1 VDAENKVAPRPI
13 TVGGMS
19 GTDWL
24 VNEGLKEGDK
34 VIVNGLQKIK
44 PGAVVSPKPWSAEA
58 EKAAN
63 QPAPAPAAAA
73 AADKAQEKP
82 QAAAAAPAPAQAAAA
97 GKQGS

>member
-1 VDAENKVAPRPI
+1 
-13 TVGGMS
+13 S

-44 PGAVVSPKPWSAEA
+44 PGAVVSLKPWSAEA

-63 QPAPAPAAAA
+63 QPAPAPAAAPAA

-82 QAAAAAPAPAQAAAA
+82 QAATAAPAPAQAAAA